1 MVAWAHYVQY
11 PVVLGLSVAYVIVPR
26 LRGRYLPRQF
36 LLDQFLQFG
45 LVALCIPQ
53 VLALWGRRGTLVWI
67 DQRNYLAFLVPLI
80 ALLPAIFLALVEPL
94 RRRDTDDLERAV
106 RQSLLI
112 CLVIQIA
119 TLEVAALA
127 GTNLLNWRY
136 FISSII
142 PGVLLAGAALAR
154 ASKSE
159 AAIVV
164 LGFTFIT
171 AWSLISAKRTTGTF
185 SGIGYEDWRGAVTE
199 LSARISSDPDPV
211 VFFRSGFVE
220 EDAAPLGSPP
230 AATRAPLR
238 SPGRQAFAA
247 PVTSLTFRWGHP
259 AREAYFE
266 QTVRPLV
273 TGTSHF
279 FLLSARGAPGGVNY
293 PDQFVRWVE
302 TKWPASFAPA
312 CTSFGVVELC
322 EFRHKER

>member
-1 MVAWAHYVQY
+1 
-11 PVVLGLSVAYVIVPR
+11 
-26 LRGRYLPRQF
+26 
-36 LLDQFLQFG
+36 
-45 LVALCIPQ
+45 
-53 VLALWGRRGTLVWI
+53 VWI
-67 DQRNYLAFLVPLI
+67 DQRNYLAFFAPLI
-80 ALLPAIFLALVEPL
+80 ALLPAILLGLIVSP
-94 RRRDTDDLERAV
+94 RRSDTDGLERPL

-112 CLVIQIA
+112 CLVVQIA

-136 FISSII
+136 FISTMI
-142 PGVLLAGAALAR
+142 PGVLLAGAALSRAR
-154 ASKSE
+154 KGE
-159 AAIVV
+159 AVLVV

-171 AWSLISAKRTTGTF
+171 AWSLLSAKRAAGTF

-199 LSARISSDPDPV
+199 LSARLSSDPDPV

-220 EDAAPLGSPP
+220 EDAAPLGPPP

-273 TGTSHF
+273 TGTSRF

-293 PDQFVRWVE
+293 PDRFVRWVE
-302 TKWPASFAPA
+302 TKWPASFEPA
-312 CTSFGVVELC
+312 CTSFGLVELC